1 MKNYIKRI
9 LKKSKKEI
17 IIEVFVCIVLRA
29 ILLLNPILYSEA
41 VNSISAN
48 SYERAI
54 SILIIYIISISIYK
68 LFEYFRQYSFYNVYN
83 KIYKESTSI
92 GLQYT
97 NDNSIFSLSRFS
109 AGEYLNIMST
119 DIDIIC
125 SFITNGIYRII
136 QLLEFSVIYYY
147 FFNVNINLFF
157 ITVAFSLVV
166 LIFIIISGN
175 KIQVYNKERKDNYD
189 KKTSAVNDVFSG
201 IKEIK
206 GFNLSKN
213 INSKV
218 NNETNKYVQ
227 SNKKYTVIYYAINIV
242 AVYVFEILRLAV
254 FIYGV
259 YEIAKGRMEL
269 GILLVIYSYYQK
281 IIDNFSLVSTLNLE
295 YKNFKISLQRLN
307 KLFEYAKE
315 NKENDV
321 TIEEPKGEIEFNHVL
336 YGYRHDPMLSDFSIK
351 VNPKS
356 ITAITGKTGSGKTG
370 IFDLL
375 MKMNRQIQGSIMIDG
390 IDISSIGDSNYYNLV
405 SIARKSPFFFN
416 CSIKDNLM
424 MIGKSEEE
432 MEEVCKQVGVHDAIM
447 SLEKGYDTVID
458 NNTILLSSSQKRL
471 LAIARVLLKDTKI
484 FLFDEIIETLDKE
497 NRTNIM
503 KILKEK
509 KKNHTIMIISRDKKI
524 LKVVDNIV
532 LIDSGILQ
540 ATGTHEEL
548 SKTNDLYKEIS

>member
-17 IIEVFVCIVLRA
+17 IIEAFVCIVLRA

-41 VNSISAN
+41 VNSISAS

-54 SILIIYIISISIYK
+54 NILIIYIISISIYK
-68 LFEYFRQYSFYNVYN
+68 LFEYLRQYSFYNVYN
-83 KIYKESTSI
+83 KIYKESTNI

-109 AGEYLNIMST
+109 AGEYLNIMSS

-136 QLLEFSVIYYY
+136 QLLEFSVIYY
-147 FFNVNINLFF
+147 
-157 ITVAFSLVV
+157 
-166 LIFIIISGN
+166 
-175 KIQVYNKERKDNYD
+175 
-189 KKTSAVNDVFSG
+189 
-201 IKEIK
+201 
-206 GFNLSKN
+206 
-213 INSKV
+213 
-218 NNETNKYVQ
+218 
-227 SNKKYTVIYYAINIV
+227 AIDIV
-242 AVYVFEILRLAV
+242 AVYIFEILRLAV

-315 NKENDV
+315 NSENDV
-321 TIEEPKGEIEFNHVL
+321 TIEEPIGEIEFNHVL
-336 YGYRHDPMLSDFSIK
+336 YGYRHDPMLSDFSVK

-375 MKMNRQIQGSIMIDG
+375 MKMNRQLQGSIMIDG
-390 IDISSIGDSNYYNLV
+390 IDISSINDSDYYNLV

-424 MIGKSEEE
+424 MVGKSEEE
-432 MEEVCKQVGVHDAIM
+432 MEEVCKQVGIHDAIM
-447 SLEKGYDTVID
+447 SLEKGYDTVITND
-458 NNTILLSSSQKRL
+458 TKLLSSSQKRL
-471 LAIARVLLKDTKI
+471 LAIARVFLKDTKI

-524 LKVVDNIV
+524 LKLVDDIV

-540 ATGTHEEL
+540 AIGTHEEL

>member
-17 IIEVFVCIVLRA
+17 IIEALVCIVLRA
-29 ILLLNPILYSEA
+29 ILLLNPILYSET
-41 VNSISAN
+41 VNAISAT
-48 SYERAI
+48 SYQRAI
-54 SILIIYIISISIYK
+54 NILIIYIISISIYK
-68 LFEYFRQYSFYNVYN
+68 LFEYIRQYTFYNVYN

-92 GLQYT
+92 GLQNT

-109 AGEYLNIMST
+109 AGEYLNIMSS

-125 SFITNGIYRII
+125 SFITNGIYRVI
-136 QLLEFSVIYYY
+136 QILEFSVIYYY
-147 FFNVNINLFF
+147 FFSVNITLFL
-157 ITVAFSLVV
+157 ITLAFSIIV

-175 KIQVYNKERKDNYD
+175 KIQAFNKERKENYD
-189 KKTSAVNDVFSG
+189 KKTSAVNDVFTG

-206 GFNLSKN
+206 GFNLGKN

-218 NNETNKYVQ
+218 NSETNKYVQ

-242 AVYVFEILRLAV
+242 SVYVFEILRLAV

-281 IIDNFSLVSTLNLE
+281 IIDDFSLLSTMNLE
-295 YKNFKISLQRLN
+295 YKNFKISLQRMN

-315 NKENDV
+315 NNENDV
-321 TIEEPKGEIEFNHVL
+321 TIEDSKGHIQFNHVL
-336 YGYRHDPMLSDFSIK
+336 YGYRHDPMLNDFSIEVK
-351 VNPKS
+351 PNS
-356 ITAITGKTGSGKTG
+356 ITAVTGKTGSGKTG
-370 IFDLL
+370 VFDLL

-390 IDISSIGDSNYYNLV
+390 IDIASISDSNYYNLV

-416 CSIKDNLM
+416 CSIKDNLSM
-424 MIGKSEEE
+424 LGKTDEEIE
-432 MEEVCKQVGVHDAIM
+432 NVCKQVGIHDAIM
-447 SLEKGYDTVID
+447 NLEKGYDTIIKND
-458 NNTILLSSSQKRL
+458 TKLLSSSQKRL

-484 FLFDEIIETLDKE
+484 YLFDEIIETLDKE
-497 NRTNIM
+497 NRNNIM
-503 KILKEK
+503 KILREK
-509 KKNHTIMIISRDKKI
+509 KKNHTIMIISRDKKV
-524 LKVVDNIV
+524 LKSVDNIV
-532 LIDSGILQ
+532 LIDNGILQ

-548 SKTNDLYKEIS
+548 SKTNELYKEIS

>member
-17 IIEVFVCIVLRA
+17 IIEALVCIVLRA
-29 ILLLNPILYSEA
+29 ILLLNPILYSDA
-41 VNSISAN
+41 VNAISAN
-48 SYERAI
+48 SYQTAI
-54 SILIIYIISISIYK
+54 NILIIYIISISVYK
-68 LFEYFRQYSFYNVYN
+68 LFEYFRQYTFYNVYN

-109 AGEYLNIMST
+109 AGEYLNIMSSY
-119 DIDIIC
+119 IDIIC
-125 SFITNGIYRII
+125 SFITNGIYRVI
-136 QLLEFSVIYYY
+136 QILEFSVIYYY
-147 FFNVNINLFF
+147 FFSVNITLFL
-157 ITVAFSLVV
+157 ITIAFSIVV

-175 KIQVYNKERKDNYD
+175 KIQAYNKERKENYD
-189 KKTSAVNDVFSG
+189 KKTSAVNDVFTG

-206 GFNLSKN
+206 GFNLGKN

-218 NNETNKYVQ
+218 NSETSKYVQ

-242 AVYVFEILRLAV
+242 SVYVFEILRLAV

-281 IIDNFSLVSTLNLE
+281 IIDNFSLLSTMNLE
-295 YKNFKISLQRLN
+295 YKNFKISLQRMN

-315 NKENDV
+315 NNENDV
-321 TIEEPKGEIEFNHVL
+321 TIEDPKGLIVFNHVL
-336 YGYRHDPMLSDFSIK
+336 YGYRHDPMLNDFSIEVK
-351 VNPKS
+351 PNS
-356 ITAITGKTGSGKTG
+356 ITAVTGKTGSGKTG

-390 IDISSIGDSNYYNLV
+390 IDISSISDSNYYNLV

-416 CSIKDNLM
+416 CSIKDNLTM
-424 MIGKSEEE
+424 LGKTEEE
-432 MEEVCKQVGVHDAIM
+432 IESVCKQVGIHDAIM
-447 SLEKGYDTVID
+447 NLEKGYDTVIKND
-458 NNTILLSSSQKRL
+458 TKLLSSSQKRL

-484 FLFDEIIETLDKE
+484 YLFDEIIETLDKE

-524 LKVVDNIV
+524 LKTVDNIV

-548 SKTNDLYKEIS
+548 SKTNELYKEIS

>member
-1 MKNYIKRI
+1 
-9 LKKSKKEI
+9 
-17 IIEVFVCIVLRA
+17 
-29 ILLLNPILYSEA
+29 
-41 VNSISAN
+41 
-48 SYERAI
+48 
-54 SILIIYIISISIYK
+54 
-68 LFEYFRQYSFYNVYN
+68 
-83 KIYKESTSI
+83 
-92 GLQYT
+92 
-97 NDNSIFSLSRFS
+97 
-109 AGEYLNIMST
+109 MST

-175 KIQVYNKERKDNYD
+175 KIQVYNKERKENYD

-259 YEIAKGRMEL
+259 FEIAKGRMEI

-447 SLEKGYDTVID
+447 SLEKGYDTVIN
-458 NNTILLSSSQKRL
+458 NNTKLLSSSQKRL